1 MASSDSTA
9 KAYLPAG
16 KVVSPKRAATGSVIV
31 PRTKSWERA
40 AGAVPSNNPT
50 ANAARLTKCTDSDRF
65 CVAFID
71 SSNFNFRIWAHF
83 TSCAVLTHLLGQDRF
98 GPGAKL
104 VAQLQSKAGTSWF
117 SPHVM
122 HD

>member
-9 KAYLPAG
+9 KVYLPAG

-50 ANAARLTKCTDSDRF
+50 ANKARLTKCTDSDRF

-71 SSNFNFRIWAHF
+71 SSNFNFRLWAYF
-83 TSCAVLTHLLGQDRF
+83 TSCAVLTYLLGQDHMVL
-98 GPGAKL
+98 G
-104 VAQLQSKAGTSWF
+104 QSGLPSCKVRQELRGSRHT
-117 SPHVM
+117 
-122 HD
+122 